1 MTQKKYGH
9 KHFGADTVYKAEA
22 MHHSCDMNVTPLID
36 VLLVLLVIFM
46 ATLPLG
52 TQGLDINL
60 PAETKSAR
68 QQAQADVNQIVLEY
82 TADRRIAVNK
92 QDVSIFQL
100 ETRLRNIFE
109 QRSDKTMFIVGDP
122 SLKYKDIVEVIDAAK
137 GAGVEKVGIVTEG
150 MRKAAGAVAGN

>member
-1 MTQKKYGH
+1 MAH
-9 KHFGADTVYKAEA
+9 RAHHGAETVVHGEA
-22 MHHSCDMNVTPLID
+22 LKVTADMNVTPLID

-60 PAETKSAR
+60 PAETKTR
-68 QQAQADVNQIVLEY
+68 TQAAAAETNQIVVEY

-92 QDVSIFQL
+92 QDVSITQL

-109 QRSDKTMFIVGDP
+109 QRSDKTMFIVGDG

-150 MRKAAGAVAGN
+150 MRKAAGVASN

>member
-1 MTQKKYGH
+1 MAHHHQ
-9 KHFGADTVYKAEA
+9 HFGAEKVFKAEVPHA
-22 MHHSCDMNVTPLID
+22 SCDMNVTPLID

-52 TQGLDINL
+52 TQGLDVNL
-60 PAETKSAR
+60 PAETKSR
-68 QQAQADVNQIVLEY
+68 TQQASPDTNQIVVEY

-92 QDVSIFQL
+92 QDVSITQL
-100 ETRLRNIFE
+100 ETRLRGIFE
-109 QRSDKTMFIVGDP
+109 QRSDKTMFIVGDG

-150 MRKAAGAVAGN
+150 MRKAAGVASN

>member
-1 MTQKKYGH
+1 MAHHH
-9 KHFGADTVYKAEA
+9 KHLGADAVFKAEVPHA
-22 MHHSCDMNVTPLID
+22 SSDMNVTPLID

-60 PAETKSAR
+60 PAETKSKA
-68 QQAQADVNQIVLEY
+68 AATTDVNQIVLEY

-92 QDVSIFQL
+92 QDVSITQL

-109 QRSDKTMFIVGDP
+109 QRSDKTMFIVGDG

-137 GAGVEKVGIVTEG
+137 GAGVEKVGIVTAG

>member
-1 MTQKKYGH
+1 MAHHHQH
-9 KHFGADTVYKAEA
+9 LGADSVFKAEVPHA
-22 MHHSCDMNVTPLID
+22 SSDMNVTPLID

-60 PAETKSAR
+60 PAETKSKA
-68 QQAQADVNQIVLEY
+68 AATTDVNQIVLEY

-92 QDVSIFQL
+92 QDVSIIQL

-109 QRSDKTMFIVGDP
+109 QRSDKTMFIVGDG

>member
-1 MTQKKYGH
+1 MAH
-9 KHFGADTVYKAEA
+9 AHAHLGAERVFRAEVPHA
-22 MHHSCDMNVTPLID
+22 SCDMNVTPLID

-52 TQGLDINL
+52 TQGLDINI
-60 PAETKSAR
+60 PAETKTR
-68 QQAQADVNQIVLEY
+68 NQATPADSNQIVVEY

-92 QDVSIFQL
+92 QDVSITQL

-150 MRKAAGAVAGN
+150 MRKAAGVAGN

>member
-1 MTQKKYGH
+1 MAHGHGH
-9 KHFGADTVYKAEA
+9 KHFGADEVFKASIPHA
-22 MHHSCDMNVTPLID
+22 SSDMNVTPLID

-60 PAETKSAR
+60 PAETKTKTQA
-68 QQAQADVNQIVLEY
+68 AQADVNQIVLEY

-92 QDVSIFQL
+92 QDVSATQL

-150 MRKAAGAVAGN
+150 MRKAGGVAPGN